1 MGTGVAVG
9 LYTAVGGM
17 VWKGFAVAVA
27 LEGEKR
33 KFGFMLTAAGAV
45 IGPTGKLQA
54 DMKISEA
61 SRMRKNLLR
70 I

>member
-1 MGTGVAVG
+1 MGWNGV
-9 LYTAVGGM
+9 
-17 VWKGFAVAVA
+17 AVAVA
-27 LEGEKR
+27 FEGENK

-54 DMKISEA
+54 EMKISDA
-61 SRMRKNLLR
+61 SRMMKNLLR

>member
-1 MGTGVAVG
+1 MG
-9 LYTAVGGM
+9 
-17 VWKGFAVAVA
+17 WKGVAVAVA
-27 LEGEKR
+27 FEGENK

>member
-1 MGTGVAVG
+1 MG
-9 LYTAVGGM
+9 
-17 VWKGFAVAVA
+17 WKGVEVAVA
-27 LEGEKR
+27 LAGENN

-54 DMKISEA
+54 EMKISEA